1 MPNENPHAVIVK
13 TRSFKRPF
21 RVKYYGSNGEVI
33 SVSQPLTTL
42 WNCRKNIVAMINFV
56 IASPEDLTFVNK
68 KMEVWD
74 RTKKKESRFFLTE
87 YNEICR

>member
-1 MPNENPHAVIVK
+1 MPNENPYAVMAK

-21 RVKYYGSNGEVI
+21 RVKYYAANGEPL
-33 SVSQPLTTL
+33 SVSQPLTTV
-42 WNCRKNIVAMINFV
+42 WNCRKNIVAMIHTV
-56 IASPEDLTFVNK
+56 LCAGGAER

-87 YNEICR
+87 HNEICR